1 MQIIN
6 YVDYKADEI
15 KVHRLTTTIATGK
28 TGERRRHVYFYYSLS
43 DNLGW
48 DCIPEI
54 MITLYTWL

>member
-28 TGERRRHVYFYYSLS
+28 TGERRHHVYFYYSLS
-43 DNLGW
+43 ENLG
-48 DCIPEI
+48 
-54 MITLYTWL
+54 